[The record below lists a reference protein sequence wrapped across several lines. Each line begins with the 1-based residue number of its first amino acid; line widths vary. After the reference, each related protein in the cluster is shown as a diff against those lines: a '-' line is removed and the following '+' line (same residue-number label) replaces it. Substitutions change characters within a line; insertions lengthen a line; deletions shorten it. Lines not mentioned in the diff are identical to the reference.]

1 MELVHSDS
9 LSSTLIDWLV
19 VYRTIPC
26 AWFEHETHAGC
37 VCSKYI
43 ECDMNMICRMHTFPF
58 RDGVISLKTTMREGP
73 SSLLHFW
80 V

>member
-1 MELVHSDS
+1 MELVHADC

-37 VCSKYI
+37 VCSKYT
-43 ECDMNMICRMHTFPF
+43 ERGGLSFARF
-58 RDGVISLKTTMREGP
+58 
-73 SSLLHFW
+73 
-80 V
+80 